1 MMLHEESGQ
10 LRAFEDAMR
19 QHQRMVMSVAYR
31 LLGSTEDAQDAAQE
45 VFFRLYR
52 NWSRIDHARDLAPWL
67 YRVTVNVCR
76 DARHASPG
84 EVREPGRSDPTET
97 RIAIEQGL
105 ARLGP
110 KEREA
115 LVLRDVEGLETAEV
129 ARILGAAEATVRSHI
144 RNARNKL
151 RQFCFRSQP

>member
-1 MMLHEESGQ
+1 MIGVIS
-10 LRAFEDAMR
+10 R
-19 QHQRMVMSVAYR
+19 R
-31 LLGSTEDAQDAAQE
+31 LVLQAGLLSAARGFASE
-45 VFFRLYR
+45 PLTFVLVPGA
-52 NWSRIDHARDLAPWL
+52 W
-67 YRVTVNVCR
+67 
-76 DARHASPG
+76 HASPG